1 VSISHKRKLCLALAA
16 KAADALLAETSGREF
31 TARIRCFCE
40 PLQTRRIRLDSE
52 GYARVYDQ
60 IARHYVVT
68 ALTPGQRR
76 RLARL
81 AKDRS

>member
-1 VSISHKRKLCLALAA
+1 MRPV
-16 KAADALLAETSGREF
+16 EF
-31 TARIRCFCE
+31 TARVRCFGE
-40 PLQTRRIRLDSE
+40 KLQTRRIRIDAE

-68 ALTPGQRR
+68 ALTTGQRR

-81 AKDRS
+81 AKERL

>member
-1 VSISHKRKLCLALAA
+1 VRPV
-16 KAADALLAETSGREF
+16 EF
-31 TARIRCFCE
+31 TARIRCFGE
-40 PLQTRRIRLDSE
+40 SLQRRRIRIDAE
-52 GYARVYDQ
+52 GYARVWDP

-76 RLARL
+76 RLAAL